1 MTCGPLSLF
10 GVGSTRAY
18 AERVAACVGVPL
30 SAHEERGFE
39 DGEHKTR
46 PLGSVRGRD
55 VFVIHA
61 LYGDTTETVNDKL
74 CRLLFFCGALKDA
87 GAERVTAVTP
97 YLCYMRKDRRTQ
109 PNDPTTTRYLAGMV
123 ESCGVDRLIAL
134 EVHNASAFDNAFR
147 CPTRHVASAG
157 IFAAHFAPMASGEGV
172 VVVSPDSGGAKRA
185 EQFRRALEA
194 ASGSAVGNA
203 LVEKFRSGGV
213 VTGELLAGEV
223 AGRTAIIIDDLIST
237 GTTLAR
243 AARSLRAAGAAR
255 VFAAAAHGLFN
266 AGASQVLMDPVFE
279 QVVVTDT
286 VPPFRIPPET
296 VTSRLTIL
304 DSTATIAA
312 AIVEEHGIA
321 GMAVRSRG

>member
-1 MTCGPLSLF
+1 MTRGPLSVF

-18 AERVAACVGVPL
+18 AERVAARLGMPL

-46 PLGSVRGRD
+46 PLASVRGRD
-55 VFVIHA
+55 VFVIHT
-61 LYGDTTETVNDKL
+61 LHGDRAESVNDKL

-109 PNDPTTTRYLAGMV
+109 PNDPITTRYLAGMF
-123 ESCGVDRLIAL
+123 ESCAVDRVIAL

-157 IFAAHFAPMASGEGV
+157 IFAAHFASMAFPEGL

-185 EQFRRALEA
+185 EQFRQALEA
-194 ASGSAVGNA
+194 ARGAAVGNA
-203 LVEKFRSGGV
+203 LVEKYRSRGV
-213 VTGELLAGEV
+213 VSGDLLAGDV
-223 AGRTAIIIDDLIST
+223 AGKTAIIIDDLIST

-266 AGASQVLMDPVFE
+266 AGASEVLMDPVFE
-279 QVVVTDT
+279 RVVVTDT
-286 VPPFRIPPET
+286 VPPFRLPPE
-296 VTSRLTIL
+296 VVASRLTIL
-304 DSTATIAA
+304 DSTSAVAEAIA
-312 AIVEEHGIA
+312 EEHGI
-321 GMAVRSRG
+321 GGHVRG

>member
-1 MTCGPLSLF
+1 MARGPLSLF

-18 AERVAACVGVPL
+18 AERVAAQVGVSL

-46 PLGSVRGRD
+46 PLDSVRGHD

-61 LYGDTTETVNDKL
+61 LYGDSTASVNDKL

-109 PNDPTTTRYLAGMV
+109 PNDPTTTRYLAGMF
-123 ESCGVDRLIAL
+123 ESCGVDRVIAL

-147 CPTRHVASAG
+147 CPTRHVPSAG
-157 IFAAHFAPMASGEGV
+157 IFAAHFTPTVGGERV

-194 ASGSAVGNA
+194 ATGCTVGNA
-203 LVEKFRSGGV
+203 LVEKYRSGGV
-213 VTGELLAGEV
+213 VTGELLAGDV
-223 AGRTAIIIDDLIST
+223 AGRAAIIIDDLIST

-266 AGASQVLMDPVFE
+266 AGASQVLMNPVFE
-279 QVVVTDT
+279 RVVVTDT
-286 VPPFRIPPET
+286 VPPFRIQPEI
-296 VTSRLTIL
+296 VASRLTIL
-304 DSTATIAA
+304 DSAATIAA
-312 AIVEEHGIA
+312 AIVEEHGVA
-321 GMAVRSRG
+321 GHSP

>member
-1 MTCGPLSLF
+1 MIRGPLSLF

-18 AERVAACVGVPL
+18 AERVAARVGVPL
-30 SAHEERGFE
+30 SMHEERAFE

-46 PLGSVRGRD
+46 PLTSVRGHD

-61 LYGDTTETVNDKL
+61 LYGDGTESVNDKL

-87 GAERVTAVTP
+87 GAGRVTAVTP

-109 PNDPTTTRYLAGMV
+109 PNDPITTRYLAGLF
-123 ESCGVDRLIAL
+123 ESCGVGRVIAL

-157 IFAAHFAPMASGEGV
+157 IFAAHFASVIGAEEV

-194 ASGSAVGNA
+194 ASGRTIGSA
-203 LVEKFRSGGV
+203 LVEKYRSGGV

-223 AGRTAIIIDDLIST
+223 SGRTAIIIDDLVST

-243 AARSLRAAGAAR
+243 AARSLRAGGAAR

-266 AGASQVLMDPVFE
+266 AGASAVLADPVLE
-279 QVVVTDT
+279 RVVVTDT
-286 VPPFRIPPET
+286 VPPFRIPREI
-296 VTSRLTIL
+296 VASRLTIL
-304 DSTATIAA
+304 DSTAAIAS

-321 GMAVRSRG
+321 

>member
-1 MTCGPLSLF
+1 MIRGPLSLF

-18 AERVAACVGVPL
+18 AERVAARVGVPL
-30 SAHEERGFE
+30 SMHEERAFE

-46 PLGSVRGRD
+46 PLTSVRGHD

-61 LYGDTTETVNDKL
+61 LYGDGTESVNDKL

-87 GAERVTAVTP
+87 GAGRVTAVTP

-109 PNDPTTTRYLAGMV
+109 PNDPITTRYLAGLF
-123 ESCGVDRLIAL
+123 ESCGVDRVIAL

-147 CPTRHVASAG
+147 CPTRHVASAA
-157 IFAAHFAPMASGEGV
+157 IFAAHFASMIGV
-172 VVVSPDSGGAKRA
+172 EEIVVVSPDSGGAKRA

-194 ASGSAVGNA
+194 VSGRAIGSA
-203 LVEKFRSGGV
+203 LVEKYRSGGV
-213 VTGELLAGEV
+213 VTGELLAGDV
-223 AGRTAIIIDDLIST
+223 AGRAAIIIDDLVST

-266 AGASQVLMDPVFE
+266 AGASAVLADPVLE
-279 QVVVTDT
+279 RVVVTDT
-286 VPPFRIPPET
+286 VPPFRIPREI
-296 VTSRLTIL
+296 VASRLTIL
-304 DSTATIAA
+304 DSTAAIAS

-321 GMAVRSRG
+321 